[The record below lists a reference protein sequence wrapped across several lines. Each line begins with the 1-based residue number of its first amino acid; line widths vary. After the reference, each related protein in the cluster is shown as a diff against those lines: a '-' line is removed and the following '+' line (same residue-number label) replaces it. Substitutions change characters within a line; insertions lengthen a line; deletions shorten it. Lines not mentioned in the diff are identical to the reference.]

1 MTKTPS
7 TFWAMFLCLLLLGG
21 CGYSFPHVYE
31 GPPRVIYASTWNNRT
46 NKLNL
51 DMRIYQSLS
60 RWFQKTPSIDL
71 TKERVGAD
79 YALSGEIISIDLPS
93 VSWSSNADTTGT
105 KVSLYVRYS
114 LKDLKTGKIV
124 WEVNNKLY
132 SSDYAVQVAT
142 SAADDEA
149 LSIII
154 EDMSENIYLGVLNKL
169 RKKPAAL
176 PVN

>member
-1 MTKTPS
+1 MAKTHS
-7 TFWAMFLCLLLLGG
+7 TFWALVLVSLLLGG

-31 GPPRVIYASTWNNRT
+31 GPRRVIYAATWNNRT

-60 RWFQKTPSIDL
+60 RWFQKTQSIDL
-71 TKERVGAD
+71 TKEQVGAD
-79 YALSGEIISIDLPS
+79 YALSGEIVSIDLPS
-93 VSWSSNADTTGT
+93 VSWSGNADTTGT

-114 LKDLKTGKIV
+114 LKDLKTGKVV

-132 SSDYAVQVAT
+132 TADNTVRVAT

-154 EDMSENIYLGVLNKL
+154 EDMSENIYLGVLKKL
-169 RKKPAAL
+169 RKQQAPVPA
-176 PVN
+176 N